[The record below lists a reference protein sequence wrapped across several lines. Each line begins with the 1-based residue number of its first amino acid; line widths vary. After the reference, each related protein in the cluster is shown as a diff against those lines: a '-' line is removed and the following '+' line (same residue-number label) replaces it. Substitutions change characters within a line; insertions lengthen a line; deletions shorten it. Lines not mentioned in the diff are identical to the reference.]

1 MDLMEAWKIVRL
13 NPGGAVRLLTVTETD
28 ATRG

>member
-13 NPGGAVRLLTVTETD
+13 NREDAVRLLTVTETD